1 MIRAWKYESKK
12 LSKKGRG
19 EKKHASDSDECY
31 GSGDCARNGSGSSWR
46 RQDRA
51 APRKSAKTNRPR
63 RFQRVSYRGETAH
76 LEKQESNVNKEIR
89 TDRKAN
95 GGNLTNKEK
104 TQINRQQNGLSK
116 EIYVDKHN
124 DRHQQQ

>member
-1 MIRAWKYESKK
+1 MHRIMTSVMAAAIV
-12 LSKKGRG
+12 LGMAAAAHG
-19 EKKHASDSDECY
+19 EGKIAQ
-31 GSGDCARNGSGSSWR
+31 
-46 RQDRA
+46 RQENQQKRIGQGV
-51 APRKSAKTNRPR
+51 SNR
-63 RFQRVSYRGETAH
+63 SLTAGETAH

-104 TQINRQQNGLSK
+104 TQINRQQNRLSK